1 MSNARTVWLGG
12 SLGIAGLMIPL
23 LLYSMAQWLRPFRT
37 PAAERL
43 FAGITYERE
52 IAEQPWPQVIHIV
65 TVDLDQAGVE
75 VLVSPGTAAAVEG
88 ELAEFETIALTT
100 SDFLVQNTLDLAI
113 NANFFAP
120 FSETTPWNFYPGR
133 GDDTRVLG
141 TAISNGVA
149 YSLPESERP
158 ALCFG
163 TDNRAQIAPE
173 GTCPSDTQQAIAG
186 KQQLVSAGTPVPI
199 QEKDT
204 PYARVMAAVNARG
217 DRLWL
222 VIVDGK
228 QPGYSEGAT
237 LAQLTEIAL
246 RLEAAAAI
254 NLDGGGSTTL
264 AIATPQG
271 PSTLNAP
278 IHTKLPMRQRP
289 VANHLGFRAAPGA
302 PER

>member
-1 MSNARTVWLGG
+1 
-12 SLGIAGLMIPL
+12 MIPL
-23 LLYSMAQWLRPFRT
+23 LIYSIAQWLRPPRT
-37 PAAERL
+37 LATAIL

-65 TVDLDQAGVE
+65 TIDLDEAGVE

-88 ELAEFETIALTT
+88 EPAEFETIALTT
-100 SDFLVQNTLDLAI
+100 SDFLVQNDLELAV

-120 FSETTPWNFYPGR
+120 FSETTPWNFYPGP

-141 TAISNGVA
+141 TAISNGEA
-149 YSLPESERP
+149 YSLPESAWP

-163 TDNRAQIAPE
+163 PDKRAQLATE
-173 GTCPSDTQQAIAG
+173 CTCPDGTQQAIAG
-186 KQQLVSAGTPVPI
+186 KQQLVWDGAPVPI
-199 QEKDT
+199 EEKDT
-204 PYARVMAAVNARG
+204 PYARVMVAVNAQG

-228 QPGYSEGAT
+228 QPGYSAGAT

-271 PSTLNAP
+271 PRPINAP

-289 VANHLGFRAAPGA
+289 VANHLGFRAAPG
-302 PER
+302 PDS

>member
-1 MSNARTVWLGG
+1 
-12 SLGIAGLMIPL
+12 MIPL
-23 LLYSMAQWLRPFRT
+23 LIYSIAQWLRPPRT
-37 PAAERL
+37 LATAIL

-65 TVDLDQAGVE
+65 TIDLDEAGVE

-88 ELAEFETIALTT
+88 EPAEFETIALTT
-100 SDFLVQNTLDLAI
+100 SDFLVQNDLELAV

-120 FSETTPWNFYPGR
+120 FSETTPWNFYPGP

-141 TAISNGVA
+141 TAISNGEA
-149 YSLPESERP
+149 YSLPESAWP

-163 TDNRAQIAPE
+163 PDKRAQIAPE
-173 GTCPSDTQQAIAG
+173 GTCPDGTQQAIAG
-186 KQQLVSAGTPVPI
+186 KQQLVWGGAPVPI
-199 QEKDT
+199 EEKDT
-204 PYARVMAAVNARG
+204 PYARVMVAVNAQG

-228 QPGYSEGAT
+228 QPGYSAGAT

-271 PSTLNAP
+271 PRPINAP

-289 VANHLGFRAAPGA
+289 VANHLGFRAAPG
-302 PER
+302 PDS

>member
-1 MSNARTVWLGG
+1 MSSTRTVCFGW
-12 SLGIAGLMIPL
+12 SMGIAGLMIPL
-23 LLYSMAQWLRPFRT
+23 LIYSIAQWMRPLRT
-37 PAAERL
+37 PVAGVL
-43 FAGITYERE
+43 FAGITYQRK

-65 TVDLDQAGVE
+65 TIDLSQAE
-75 VLVSPGTAAAVEG
+75 LAVLVSPGTVVATCTEA
-88 ELAEFETIALTT
+88 AEFETTALTT
-100 SDFLVQNTLDLAI
+100 SDFLAQNNLALAI

-120 FSETTPWNFYPGR
+120 FSETTPWNFYPGP

-141 TAISNGVA
+141 TAISDGVP
-149 YSLPESERP
+149 YSLSESERP

-163 TDNRAQIAPE
+163 LDNRAQIASE
-173 GTCPSDTQQAIAG
+173 GTCPPDTQQAIAG
-186 KQQLVSAGTPVPI
+186 KQQLVWDGAPVPI
-199 QEKDT
+199 EEKDT
-204 PYARVMAAVNARG
+204 PYARVMAAVNQQG

-237 LAQLTEIAL
+237 LAQLTQIAL

-271 PSTLNAP
+271 PRALNAP

-289 VANHLGFRAAPGA
+289 VANHLGFRAART
-302 PER
+302 E

>member
-1 MSNARTVWLGG
+1 
-12 SLGIAGLMIPL
+12 MIPL
-23 LLYSMAQWLRPFRT
+23 LIYSIAQWMRPLRT
-37 PAAERL
+37 PAVATL
-43 FAGITYERE
+43 FAGITYQRE

-65 TVDLDQAGVE
+65 TIDLSQAELE
-75 VLVSPGTAAAVEG
+75 VLVSPGTVVGTGTEA
-88 ELAEFETIALTT
+88 AEFETTALPT
-100 SDFLVQNTLDLAI
+100 SEFLGQNNLVLAI

-120 FSETTPWNFYPGR
+120 FSETTPWNYYPDH

-141 TAISNGVA
+141 TAISNGVP
-149 YSLPESERP
+149 YSLPESDRP

-163 TDNRAQIAPE
+163 PNNQAQIASE
-173 GTCPSDTQQAIAG
+173 GTCPQDTQQAIAG
-186 KQQLVSAGTPVPI
+186 KQQLVLNGEPVPFEEI
-199 QEKDT
+199 DT
-204 PYARVMAAVNARG
+204 PFARVMAAVNQRG

-237 LAQLTEIAL
+237 LAQLTQIAL

-271 PSTLNAP
+271 PRALNAP

-289 VANHLGFRAAPGA
+289 VANHLGFRAASGPDS
-302 PER
+302 